1 MNRDVGE
8 LEWGDENDEM
18 KVLYDADG
26 KPVLDR
32 VYGTDEIDRLDR
44 ERDDEW
50 ERDKYTGFWKE
61 DAGYGHPIWIDGAVS
76 ISQLER
82 DLKKELVEMGYD
94 HETAERRANQVYQ
107 DKVREGYRRWDTNQG
122 KYIEIRGTQSHEEY
136 IMQLQNDLGIDR
148 AEAERRIKYEE
159 RTGYSTVTVLDD
171 GTVVETTVVG
181 TDALDYLAKTKY
193 EELSA
198 EWKLRVLNGYN
209 KPVLDEAGEQI
220 IEDDPDSPDFGKPK
234 TERIE
239 GTYYTEAKLKQM
251 ALDHDVDMQYVK
263 AVIDRATEGSL
274 LIQDGYITSRARQ
287 FLEDGVVDTM
297 KEARALAKGE
307 LDDLGWKDGVGVTLS
322 ERLSALDLAA
332 AEKRWEA
339 RKDLAYDTSILSAV
353 AAIGRTAGPSV
364 MELFFGDGDEGD
376 GGWTSLI
383 FDLLGGI

>member
-1 MNRDVGE
+1 MSQGAQELIIAEGKLSIDQNRAMLKEWEVRGYTDTGQRIGSWLMAMDAEQFEAVIRGGGFYYMRDDKGE
-8 LEWGDENDEM
+8 PIVDPMTGEYKKIRIYGTDELANRQFIREEDRRCGYQRVSTYLDENDEM

-148 AEAERRIKYEE
+148 AEA
-159 RTGYSTVTVLDD
+159 
-171 GTVVETTVVG
+171 
-181 TDALDYLAKTKY
+181 
-193 EELSA
+193 
-198 EWKLRVLNGYN
+198 
-209 KPVLDEAGEQI
+209 
-220 IEDDPDSPDFGKPK
+220 
-234 TERIE
+234 
-239 GTYYTEAKLKQM
+239 
-251 ALDHDVDMQYVK
+251 
-263 AVIDRATEGSL
+263 
-274 LIQDGYITSRARQ
+274 
-287 FLEDGVVDTM
+287 
-297 KEARALAKGE
+297 
-307 LDDLGWKDGVGVTLS
+307 
-322 ERLSALDLAA
+322 
-332 AEKRWEA
+332 
-339 RKDLAYDTSILSAV
+339 
-353 AAIGRTAGPSV
+353 
-364 MELFFGDGDEGD
+364 
-376 GGWTSLI
+376 
-383 FDLLGGI
+383 